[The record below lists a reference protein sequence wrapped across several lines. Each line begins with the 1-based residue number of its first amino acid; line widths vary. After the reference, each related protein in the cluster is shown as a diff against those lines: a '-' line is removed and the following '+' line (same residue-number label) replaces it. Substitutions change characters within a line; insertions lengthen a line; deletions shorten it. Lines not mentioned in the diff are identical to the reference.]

1 MVQINKSEFKQTFIH
16 IYMCVYID
24 IYIYYIYLQI
34 LISNSAFYA
43 YYTVCKLVQLEN
55 LSREVN
61 TFILLPYKED
71 IAFNGVSIIIERG
84 V

>member
-1 MVQINKSEFKQTFIH
+1 MVQVNKSEFKQAFIH
-16 IYMCVYID
+16 ICVCVYID
-24 IYIYYIYLQI
+24 IYICYIYLQS

-55 LSREVN
+55 ISREVN

-71 IAFNGVSIIIERG
+71 TAFNGVSIIIERG